1 MAAESPTGI
10 TPPYGSHLTCILT
23 PDVDSQVFF
32 NRKLFATIFP
42 SIKLRW
48 IFFLSNFEAFREA
61 AGSTPQTAPSV
72 QAFFFLLFLAGKKV
86 IKQTGAYQEN

>member
-48 IFFLSNFEAFREA
+48 IFFSQILRLSERL
-61 AGSTPQTAPSV
+61 
-72 QAFFFLLFLAGKKV
+72 QALLLKLHHLCKHFFFTIFSWEKSH
-86 IKQTGAYQEN
+86 